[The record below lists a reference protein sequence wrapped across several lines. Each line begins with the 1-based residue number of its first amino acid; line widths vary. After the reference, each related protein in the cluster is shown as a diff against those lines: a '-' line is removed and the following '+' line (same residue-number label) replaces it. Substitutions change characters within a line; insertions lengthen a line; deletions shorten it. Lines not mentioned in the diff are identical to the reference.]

1 MSLRVIP
8 KFRIPG
14 SSARLIFKAVLI
26 TCCFYYHSLSVLAQ
40 DSQPRPKIGLVLSG
54 GGAHGIAHLGV
65 LKVMEEAGLRP
76 DFITGT
82 SMGSI
87 IGGFYS
93 IGYSAD
99 SLHNLLNAIDWNLI
113 LSNKIPE
120 NKIIFPEKD
129 FFHNSIISL
138 PVFYSKVKLPSGL
151 ISGQQIENTLSYYA
165 WPAADINDFSK
176 LPIPFICVAADLI
189 TIRKVDL
196 KSGYLPDAM
205 RASSA
210 IPTVF
215 APLKI
220 DTALFTDGGLICNFP
235 AREVKEMG
243 ADIIIGSYTGFQ
255 PFGEKDLQS
264 ADGIIKQISFSRS
277 IADFSEQK
285 KLVDFLILP
294 DLKGFSLLDFS
305 RVDSLFQRGYKAALP
320 FKEYFSKL
328 ADSLNQYG
336 NQKPVA
342 NILNKYYY
350 SFDKIEITGNKN
362 IPDWQIIGVLDI
374 DTGEPVDKS
383 RLYERIEL
391 LYGKAWFDKVKYR
404 IEPRNDSLILI
415 IDCIEKPKAM
425 LYGSVHYDNALG
437 SGIIASLSLKN
448 LITPGSEIILD
459 SYLGQ
464 YYRTKDTY
472 IQYIGR
478 NQKFGFSVNFN
489 ADNTLIPNLYLKKE
503 TGDVI
508 SNNLS
513 AGFGINRMVGLNQ
526 MMNILLNIEKR
537 YLMPHYVSE
546 IDLKH
551 ISYNYI
557 SASLN
562 YKISTLN
569 DRHFPDKGMIF
580 NFSAGLTDL
589 ISGSIKT
596 GSSRTVYKSDNP
608 GGFSFNRFFTISGN
622 YKQYV
627 TSYHRFTF
635 SFSGNALYISDCDSV
650 FSQNNFFLLGG
661 ITSLN
666 ERSIAMY
673 GFHPNEI
680 PVKKLAGFGAE
691 LDWEILKDLHIALTG
706 NIFAA
711 QEAERDKGYSL
722 LSGYGIGIGYMS
734 IIGPLKA
741 GIMQGFY
748 EHEKYFKRIKAYIS
762 VGYEF

>member
-14 SSARLIFKAVLI
+14 SSARLIFKTVLI